1 MLEPQSKLLTTLCF
15 HFCSFRL
22 PPAFGCG
29 FSQNWEQ
36 ERVQKWST
44 TSQDK
49 YEKCFKTHD
58 EERQVYKIKDE
69 MAPRSDEEL
78 LQAAREYTSILL
90 VRWSHPPL
98 EQLILGPNIDF
109 SPRLA
114 ETCPTELFEGGG
126 GTSNNCV
133 VLMIICHQ
141 YFEGRPWLD

>member
-90 VRWSHPPL
+90 VRWRNDHSHLDETLPL
-98 EQLILGPNIDF
+98 IFIHMLNY
-109 SPRLA
+109 
-114 ETCPTELFEGGG
+114 
-126 GTSNNCV
+126 N
-133 VLMIICHQ
+133 
-141 YFEGRPWLD
+141 W

>member
-90 VRWSHPPL
+90 VRWSHLLLRAAHTRP
-98 EQLILGPNIDF
+98 QTLISLRDSLRRVPQ
-109 SPRLA
+109 SCLK
-114 ETCPTELFEGGG
+114 EGVGH
-126 GTSNNCV
+126 
-133 VLMIICHQ
+133 LIIALC
-141 YFEGRPWLD
+141 